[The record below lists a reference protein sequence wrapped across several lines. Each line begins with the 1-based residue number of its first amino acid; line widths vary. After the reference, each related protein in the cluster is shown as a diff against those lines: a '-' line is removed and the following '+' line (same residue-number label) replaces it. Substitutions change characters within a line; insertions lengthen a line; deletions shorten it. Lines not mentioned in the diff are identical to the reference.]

1 MNKILNT
8 GTRLMGMGFNKL
20 VEEWKAQQSMLK
32 NKLKFLMKTLTD
44 QDSAKVLQAYNGL
57 KRRKMMI
64 EGVGL
69 TDQEAKKTQLIKRL
83 TNKPFDLQCQGFNKF
98 IDFLKWA
105 RQCEKEEKEQHER
118 DQKEKERIIR
128 RIMNK
133 GLRDAGMAFRQAR
146 IHTND
151 EAEKERILMYKQR
164 GIMRKMSDVST
175 RLMGMGFNKLVEEWK
190 AQQGMLKNKLKF
202 VMKTLTDQDSAK
214 VLQAYNGLKRRKM
227 MLEGVGMSDQEA
239 KKVQLIKRLTNK
251 PFDLQ
256 CQAFSKFIDYL
267 KWDRRREQEERE
279 QAERDWREKD
289 RIIKRIMNK
298 GLRDIGMA
306 FRQARIHTNDDAE
319 KERILMFKQRGIMR
333 KMSDVSTRLLGMG
346 FNK

>member
-20 VEEWKAQQSMLK
+20 VEEWKAKQSMLK

-118 DQKEKERIIR
+118 
-128 RIMNK
+128 
-133 GLRDAGMAFRQAR
+133 
-146 IHTND
+146 
-151 EAEKERILMYKQR
+151 
-164 GIMRKMSDVST
+164 V
-175 RLMGMGFNKLVEEWK
+175 
-190 AQQGMLKNKLKF
+190 
-202 VMKTLTDQDSAK
+202 
-214 VLQAYNGLKRRKM
+214 
-227 MLEGVGMSDQEA
+227 
-239 KKVQLIKRLTNK
+239 
-251 PFDLQ
+251 
-256 CQAFSKFIDYL
+256 
-267 KWDRRREQEERE
+267 
-279 QAERDWREKD
+279 
-289 RIIKRIMNK
+289 
-298 GLRDIGMA
+298 
-306 FRQARIHTNDDAE
+306 
-319 KERILMFKQRGIMR
+319 
-333 KMSDVSTRLLGMG
+333 
-346 FNK
+346 